1 MIKAITT
8 VDPPITRNIPE
19 ELTERTQWVCWRSEM
34 RDGKP
39 TKVPYNPEDGQKAAT
54 NNSMTWST
62 FEDALE
68 AYEASEGRYSGI
80 GFVFSSGDPYTGI
93 DLDRCRNPKTGDIAP
108 WAQEFIAAA
117 SGEGYVEVS
126 PSGKGVHIIV
136 EGVVSSAGGGMRK
149 GNVEMYCRGRFFTV
163 TGRTL

>member
-1 MIKAITT
+1 MITRIKDITT
-8 VDPPITRNIPE
+8 VDPPITHNIPE
-19 ELTERTQWVCWRSEM
+19 ELTERPQWVCWRSEM

-39 TKVPYNPEDGQKAAT
+39 TKVPYNPRDDQKAAT
-54 NNSMTWST
+54 NNLMTWST
-62 FEDALE
+62 FEDALG

-93 DLDRCRNPKTGDIAP
+93 DLDKCRNPKTGDIAP
-108 WAQEFIAAA
+108 WAREFIAGAE
-117 SGEGYVEVS
+117 EGYVEVS

-136 EGVVSSAGGGMRK
+136 EGIVRGGGMRK

-163 TGRTL
+163 TGRIL